1 MATHP
6 VLHCESVFQQTHND
20 TNVELKSKKISRKEG
35 RERKTNFRRL
45 KLLLSRLQ
53 NHKSK
58 MRILG
63 KRRSY
68 SVTDPDATAMKKRS
82 EEVIKPSYNE
92 GIATENGLVLDYTI
106 SNTSGDT
113 DKFIALVEGVQENT
127 GKTPESITADS
138 AYGSEENY
146 EYMEEKKIKPNVKYP
161 LYHPEKNKK
170 WRQKKVRPSEFKYQV
185 QTDTYLCP
193 EGKVLSFNGVKY
205 SKGAQNREA
214 QNEEDQNRRETKV
227 YMASASDC
235 SACRFQK
242 DCTQGKSRYLY
253 IAINYER
260 KKKNAREQLASKE
273 GRDLSKQRPHGVE
286 TVFAQKKYNA
296 KYRRYLMRGRE
307 KVEIEAGLFY
317 TAYNL
322 EKMYRHA
329 MKALGENNK
338 IPPLIAASFA

>member
-1 MATHP
+1 M
-6 VLHCESVFQQTHND
+6 
-20 TNVELKSKKISRKEG
+20 
-35 RERKTNFRRL
+35 
-45 KLLLSRLQ
+45 
-53 NHKSK
+53 
-58 MRILG
+58 
-63 KRRSY
+63 
-68 SVTDPDATAMKKRS
+68 
-82 EEVIKPSYNE
+82 
-92 GIATENGLVLDYTI
+92 
-106 SNTSGDT
+106 
-113 DKFIALVEGVQENT
+113 
-127 GKTPESITADS
+127 
-138 AYGSEENY
+138 
-146 EYMEEKKIKPNVKYP
+146 
-161 LYHPEKNKK
+161 
-170 WRQKKVRPSEFKYQV
+170 
-185 QTDTYLCP
+185 
-193 EGKVLSFNGVKY
+193 LSFNGVKY

-329 MKALGENNK
+329 MKALGEDK
-338 IPPLIAASFA
+338 RIPPFDR